1 LNTNSRLTRIGSHN
15 TNVFLNMATQS
26 FIEQGGVR
34 ILCAELWGVKANE
47 AVHKEIWRAID
58 AVGYDNTC
66 LVLTKIDVSKCH

>member
-1 LNTNSRLTRIGSHN
+1 MNSYSRLTRIGFNN

-34 ILCAELWGVKANE
+34 LLCAELWGIEANE
-47 AVHKEIWRAID
+47 AVHKEIRRAIN